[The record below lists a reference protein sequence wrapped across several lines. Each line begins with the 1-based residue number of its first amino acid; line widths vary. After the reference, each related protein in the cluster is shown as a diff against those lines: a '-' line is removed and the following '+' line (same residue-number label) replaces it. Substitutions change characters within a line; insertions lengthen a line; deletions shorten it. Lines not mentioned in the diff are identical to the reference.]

1 MKMVCEISHIK
12 EVLFFL
18 VLDMALAIITN
29 SLFSPMLIESGFLLS
44 LHLQS
49 FVGRHLGSI

>member
-44 LHLQS
+44 LHLLAAS
-49 FVGRHLGSI
+49 GHMAR